1 MKVLGIDIGS
11 YGIKAAVVDT
21 EKGEIIS
28 GKKSTDKLEDS
39 RPHKII
45 SKVHKLVK
53 KFEWHGPIGCA
64 FPAAIHKGRVLS
76 ISRIDAAWIDA
87 DAEHLFSE
95 ITGCPVSLIN
105 DADATGM
112 AEMTFG
118 VGKGFRGT
126 VIVLTV
132 GTGIGSSI
140 FVNNILVP
148 NTELGLIELKGISIE
163 ERASNRVRKEEGIQR
178 KTWAK
183 RIQFALQYYEKLFH
197 PELFIIGGQ
206 LSKKAEKTFPYI
218 KISTKFK
225 AAEFQNNASIV
236 GAAYH
241 AASLSTHYPLD

>member
-21 EKGEIIS
+21 VKGEIVS

-45 SKVHKLVK
+45 AKVHKLVK
-53 KFEWHGPIGCA
+53 KFDWYGPIGCA
-64 FPAAIHKGRVLS
+64 FPAAIHNGRVLS
-76 ISRIDAAWIDA
+76 ASRIDAAWIDA
-87 DAEHLFSE
+87 DAEHLFRE
-95 ITGCPVSLIN
+95 ITGCPVHLIN
-105 DADATGM
+105 DTDATGM

-118 VGKGFRGT
+118 VGKGYRGT
-126 VIVLTV
+126 FIVLTV

-140 FVNNILVP
+140 FVDNILVP
-148 NTELGLIELKGISIE
+148 NTELGLIELKGIIIE

-178 KTWAK
+178 KIWAK

-206 LSKKAEKTFPYI
+206 LSKKAEKIFPYI
-218 KISTKFK
+218 KISTKLK
-225 AAEFQNNASIV
+225 AAVLQNNASIV

-241 AASLSTHYPLD
+241 AASLSLHNS